1 MNEETTL
8 ITGQTD
14 TAPGTQQP
22 TVEAGTAPVESGQV
36 QQTEPVA
43 GAQAEA
49 QTATENAPDTPVE
62 YADFNLPEG
71 YALSGEIGDEFKA
84 VAKEL
89 KLTQEQAQKM
99 LDLDVKR
106 TQAQQSALQQ
116 AAVAWQDA
124 SKSDKEFGGDLLAE
138 NMGLAKKALDAFGTP
153 ELKALLE
160 QSGLGNHPEII
171 RAFYR
176 AGKAIS
182 EDKLVVGNGATGGKP
197 ADARRVYA
205 ASNMNP

>member
-1 MNEETTL
+1 MTEETTL
-8 ITGQTD
+8 MTGQTD
-14 TAPGTQQP
+14 PVPGTQQP
-22 TVEAGTAPVESGQV
+22 TEATGTAPADPGQV

-43 GAQAEA
+43 GAQAGA
-49 QTATENAPDTPVE
+49 VQPATENAPVEPVE

-71 YALSGEIGDEFKA
+71 YNLTGEIGDEFKTL
-84 VAKEL
+84 AKDL
-89 KLTQEQAQKM
+89 KLTQDQAQKL

-106 TQAQQSALQQ
+106 ADAHKSALSQ
-116 AAVAWQDA
+116 ASVAWQEA
-124 SKSDKEFGGDLLAE
+124 SKTDKEFGGEQLAE
-138 NMGLAKKALDAFGTP
+138 NMGFAKKALDAFGTP
-153 ELKALLE
+153 ELKSLLD

-182 EDKLVVGNGATGGKP
+182 EDKLVVGGTASSTP